1 VTLLL
6 VVNVPTD
13 VKFKAVKTFKAAE
26 LPIVIFDDVLVVRV
40 PIFKVPLMV
49 LFPVPE
55 ISIDASEA
63 LIVPELDKVEL
74 LKVNVLPVPMIRV
87 APEGITKVALVIVQL
102 LLPVE
107 KEVDPD
113 ELDRLKVLFELKFE
127 GLEPVPFELEVQLL
141 SVDKALV
148 AFDLM

>member
-1 VTLLL
+1 MVM
-6 VVNVPTD
+6 
-13 VKFKAVKTFKAAE
+13 FE
-26 LPIVIFDDVLVVRV
+26 DVLVVRV
-40 PIFKVPLMV
+40 PIFTVPLMV

-63 LIVPELDKVEL
+63 LMVPELDKVEL
-74 LKVNVLPVPMIRV
+74 LKVNVLPVPMLRV
-87 APEGITKVALVIVQL
+87 APEGMTNVALVIVQL

-107 KEVDPD
+107 KEVEPD
-113 ELDRLKVLFELKFE
+113 ELDRLKVLFELKLE

-141 SVDKALV
+141 SVVKALV